1 MEAPFL
7 PSVLPSFLPSLL
19 PPRCLFRSA
28 PVDPA
33 GLIRSQPGPGRSA
46 NPGFRDAAAGRK
58 HRRRTGMHRDG
69 RRTAAWPLQQRE
81 SRDRLNTPPLPAP
94 PPRLPP
100 LLRGSVRALIV
111 AHEMKRP
118 LPPSFCAWGGRERQ
132 LGPAAAGP
140 ALPSPARPGPARPG
154 PAHPPLSAKPSEP
167 FIQI

>member
-1 MEAPFL
+1 MLSCADSAIHTHTHTHTHTQREAPTNNAVRPVCCYGGSL

-100 LLRGSVRALIV
+100 LLRG
-111 AHEMKRP
+111 
-118 LPPSFCAWGGRERQ
+118 CT
-132 LGPAAAGP
+132 
-140 ALPSPARPGPARPG
+140 
-154 PAHPPLSAKPSEP
+154 
-167 FIQI
+167 